1 MFLMRESYH
10 AGRKHVIDNANDKAI
25 YMMYGKKKE
34 ENITD

>member
-25 YMMYGKKKE
+25 YDVRQE
-34 ENITD
+34 EGRKYN